1 MVIAVV
7 SDLLFATRIAQAA
20 RHAGV
25 PCAVAADLR
34 ALDEA
39 LAAPA
44 PANSGPAERE
54 AEPTDPPLLAVVDM
68 NVQGVSPTDAIRAV
82 KARQPEARVVA
93 YFSHV
98 QTAQAR
104 EARAA
109 GADEVLP
116 RSAFVERL
124 ASLFRADGGTPR
136 PP

>member
-1 MVIAVV
+1 MLIAVV

-25 PCAVAADLR
+25 PCTVAADLR
-34 ALDEA
+34 GLDAA

-44 PANSGPAERE
+44 AADSVPAKRDE
-54 AEPTDPPLLAVVDM
+54 EPTNPPLLTVVDM

-82 KARQPEARVVA
+82 KARRPEAHVVA

-98 QTAQAR
+98 QTAQAQ

-124 ASLFRADGGTPR
+124 ASLLGAV
-136 PP
+136 